1 MKNLNII
8 IDNSERD
15 SGVPKHIESKNIGI
29 EYANLRTGSYL
40 ITDSMAVDRLTT
52 KQFEELTSAKS
63 LFRRLLDFKKTYDE
77 PILLIEGN
85 NLSKNKKV
93 SAGALRGAISYICCL
108 NRIPILYTANQAETA
123 EMLYIIA
130 NQTQFGLGYEV
141 SVPEPETSSSGES
154 QLIKPK
160 TPEEVQAY
168 IVQTLPDVGPSLAK
182 SMMTMYGNLRTLF
195 SATAG
200 DLTKVEGI
208 GPKKAQKIIDIFD
221 LEYADE
227 KKKKRKKK
235 K

>member
-1 MKNLNII
+1 VKNLNII
-8 IDNSERD
+8 VDNSERD

-52 KQFEELTSAKS
+52 KQFGELTSAKS

-108 NRIPILYTANQAETA
+108 NRIPILYTANEAETA

-130 NQTQFGLGYEV
+130 NQTQFGLGHEV
-141 SVPEPETSSSGES
+141 SVPEPETSTGENA
-154 QLIKPK
+154 QIVKPK
-160 TPEEVQAY
+160 TPEEIQSFIVQA
-168 IVQTLPDVGPSLAK
+168 LPDVGPSLAG
-182 SMMTMYGNLRTLF
+182 SIMTMYGSLRTLF
-195 SATAG
+195 SATVG

-208 GPKKAQKIIDIFD
+208 GPKKAKKIANVFD
-221 LEYADE
+221 FEYGNE
-227 KKKKRKKK
+227 KKKKKKK